1 MKGCVFM
8 DFFGAVS
15 LFLSLLILCGG
26 IFFTLYLKGFFFIHP
41 IRTLHEMF
49 KRKEKGLTQKDL
61 ADMLGVKR
69 MTIYNYEAGIR
80 KPSIDR
86 LKKIAGILECDITE
100 II

>member
-1 MKGCVFM
+1 MGTTEKM
-8 DFFGAVS
+8 
-15 LFLSLLILCGG
+15 
-26 IFFTLYLKGFFFIHP
+26 LK
-41 IRTLHEMF
+41 LMF